1 MYYTVT
7 FNPSLDYI
15 IFVDSFEYGSLNRAR
30 DEYIVPG
37 GKGINV
43 SIVLK
48 NLGECNVLSEHNSKI
63 LVSKDG
69 VVWFVEN
76 PAKKRQEDEYSYDS
90 VICNGF
96 TFNDVFKD
104 VEPMY
109 INILETLTK
118 QYRIVEESAKMIVDA
133 VIN

>member
-30 DEYIVPG
+30 EEYIVPG

-48 NLGECNVLSEHNSKI
+48 NLGKETKA
-63 LVSKDG
+63 
-69 VVWFVEN
+69 F
-76 PAKKRQEDEYSYDS
+76 A
-90 VICNGF
+90 F
-96 TFNDVFKD
+96 TAG
-104 VEPMY
+104 
-109 INILETLTK
+109 ETGNTLK
-118 QYRIVEESAKMIVDA
+118 EKAIWS
-133 VIN
+133 